1 MGCLSKKKILDANDL
16 PREKVFVPEW
26 ADGDKDAYVIVRALT
41 AKEQDD
47 FDKLIFKGKMDESN
61 APEIDTTNYRAKR
74 AIFCLCDDE
83 GQAIFTLEDLPALS
97 GKSAK
102 AMQRV
107 LEADQRL
114 NGKVR
119 EKVKNSE
126 PALVDSSPSV

>member
-26 ADGDKDAYVIVRALT
+26 ADGDESAYVIVRALT

-47 FDKLIFKGKMDESN
+47 FDRLIFKGTMNEGET
-61 APEIDTTNYRAKR
+61 PEIDTSNYRAKR

-83 GQAIFTLEDLPALS
+83 GQSLFTLEDLPALS

-107 LEADQRL
+107 LEVDQKL
-114 NGKVR
+114 NGKVK

-126 PALVDSSPSV
+126 PAPDASSPSV

>member
-1 MGCLSKKKILDANDL
+1 MGCLSKRKILDANDL

-26 ADGDKDAYVIVRALT
+26 ADGDEEAYVVIRALT

-47 FDKLIFKGKMDESN
+47 FDKLIFKGKMNDSN
-61 APEIDTTNYRAKR
+61 IPEVDTTNYRAKR

-83 GQAIFTLEDLPALS
+83 GQALFTLEDLPALS

-107 LEADQRL
+107 LEVDQRL
-114 NGKVR
+114 NGRVV
-119 EKVKNSE
+119 EKVKNSV
-126 PALVDSSPSV
+126 PALDASSPSA

>member
-26 ADGDKDAYVIVRALT
+26 ADGDEDAYVIVRALT
-41 AKEQDD
+41 AKEQDE
-47 FDKLIFKGKMDESN
+47 FDRLIFKGAMTEGS

-83 GQAIFTLEDLPALS
+83 GQALFTLEDLPALS

-107 LEADQRL
+107 LEVDQRL
-114 NGKVR
+114 NGKVK

-126 PALVDSSPSV
+126 PAPDDSSLSA

>member
-1 MGCLSKKKILDANDL
+1 MGCLTKNKILGANDL

-26 ADGDKDAYVIVRALT
+26 ADGDQEAYVIVRALT

-47 FDKLIFKGKMDESN
+47 FDTLIFKGKMDEAN
-61 APEIDTTNYRAKR
+61 TPEIDTTNYRAKR

-83 GQAIFTLEDLPALS
+83 GQALFTLEDLPALS

-114 NGKVR
+114 NGKVK

-126 PALVDSSPSV
+126 PALDASSPSV